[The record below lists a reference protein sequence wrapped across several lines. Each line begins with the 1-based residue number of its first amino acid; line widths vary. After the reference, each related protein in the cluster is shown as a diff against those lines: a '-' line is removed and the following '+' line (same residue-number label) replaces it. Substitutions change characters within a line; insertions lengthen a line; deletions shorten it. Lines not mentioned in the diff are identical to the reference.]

1 MSGLD
6 ARGTVDINTLPAQ
19 RGLRAAARAM
29 EEVERAGKDVTIAQR
44 AAAASIASSAEKI
57 SRANVL
63 ARAEMAKTTRA
74 AIKQA
79 ADIRNA
85 DLAAAN
91 VRKNSRAESGAK
103 IANSTVITT
112 ARVADIEDQT
122 AGRAALRASKLQ
134 TMELDRQLALR
145 KANAAAERATAAA
158 TEASQVGLNGMRY
171 VLSDVARGL
180 TTASIAM
187 LALPAASLVT
197 AVAWEKDFAAV
208 IRTTGVAGKSVETLK
223 GQFVSLVQT
232 LPVSWA
238 ELTKIGALAG
248 QLGIAESQIGS
259 FTKTVAMFSAT
270 TDVSVEESATA
281 FGRLNSLVPD
291 VKNNFVSLGDS
302 ILKVGVNS
310 IATEGQIIKITTQ
323 IAAVASSAGFTS
335 KEIIGLSGALASIG
349 VPPELSRGVTTRV
362 FGDINKAVTEGGV
375 SLEKWGRASG
385 MTGEQFRKSW
395 NSDAAGTFQK
405 FMTTLREEGN
415 NAALVLNDLGITSVR
430 DVPILMR
437 LANAADSAGKAGGL
451 LAQTI
456 GDANNAG
463 GEMERQYGK
472 ISSTV
477 AAKIQVLVQ
486 TFQALADAVGSQA
499 LGGFGELLDDWSGSI
514 RDLTTSLKDPAKL
527 LGGLELPFTNA
538 EFLAF
543 TAGTLVVV
551 GGLGLLLA
559 GFAKAAEGAILMRV
573 ALTSLPG
580 ALAGASASSV
590 AAAGTVGAVGTAAGK
605 ANAPVR
611 RFSTGLSGLGKGF
624 ALTALLALPGVI
636 SAIND
641 AVLEG
646 GTDMES
652 VKGKILNYDD
662 ALRSLKGTTTAF
674 GEIDI
679 FKNPKKFREGLDIL
693 NGGFTFD
700 SKKLDIK
707 ADTDTGLTKLSA
719 AYKELIDSGNGD
731 KVIKQVNDLA
741 KTSNLTDAQVAR
753 LVYSTGSL
761 NSYFKNLLSENG
773 IKITEDNLVALAKG
787 GLEAVGVSAQ
797 DAATKTDEF
806 NEEISATQQASQ
818 DAIDALT
825 ATSSGFID
833 FSAAMSAA
841 TEDGVLDLAKFMETI
856 RAQATAQTEWQTNM
870 GTLAAMGTSSAFLT
884 YLTELGPEAA
894 TLISNFAANP
904 EAFAE
909 AEALWVAKGG
919 ESAAGWAAAFQARQD
934 LANQA
939 GAAFGSGARAQVSA
953 ELNAAGADIPS
964 IMAHYN
970 SLLSY
975 NQMYPQASLGEA
987 QAAIDA
993 FVSRQSAR
1001 VIDIQVRATMPDLNG
1016 AVSGSGRPG
1025 IYTGGQVGKVL
1036 GVPGFASGGMI
1047 PGARLPQRRMDSQLI
1062 MARPHEFVMSEP
1074 AVNKYGVGFMDALN
1088 NGAVVQGDAQR
1099 TVSNTSNTMPT
1110 SMMVELSPY
1119 DRSLLEAAGNLQFI
1133 IPGQYIAKATNG
1145 QNKKDSQKGGG

>member
-1 MSGLD
+1 MAGLD

-19 RGLRAAARAM
+19 RALRAAARAM
-29 EEVERAGKDVTIAQR
+29 EDVERAGKDVTVAQR
-44 AAAASIASSAEKI
+44 AASASIANSAEKI
-57 SRANVL
+57 SKANVL

-91 VRKNSRAESGAK
+91 TRKISRTESASK
-103 IANSTVITT
+103 ITNSTAIAA
-112 ARVADIEDQT
+112 ARVTDIEDQT

-134 TMELDRQLALR
+134 TMELERQLALR
-145 KANAAAERATAAA
+145 RANEAAERATAAA
-158 TEASQVGLNGMRY
+158 SVSASVGLNGMRY

-180 TTASIAM
+180 TTVSVAA
-187 LALPAASLVT
+187 LALPALSLVT
-197 AVAWEKDFAAV
+197 AIAWEKDFAAV

-291 VKNNFVSLGDS
+291 VKNNFTSLGDS

-310 IATEGQIIKITTQ
+310 IATEGQIVKITTQ
-323 IAAVASSAGFTS
+323 IAAIASSAGFTS

-362 FGDINKAVTEGGV
+362 FGDINKAVTEGGIA
-375 SLEKWGRASG
+375 LEKWGRASG
-385 MTGEQFRKSW
+385 MTGEQFRQSW

-405 FMTTLREEGN
+405 FMTVLRSEGS

-463 GEMERQYGK
+463 GEMERQYGQ

-477 AAKIQVLVQ
+477 AAKLQVLVQ

-499 LGGFGELLDDWSGSI
+499 LGGFGDLIDGWSGSI
-514 RDLTTSLKDPAKL
+514 RDLTTSLKDPVKL
-527 LGGLELPFTNA
+527 LGGLELPFSNA

-543 TAGTLVVV
+543 AAGTVVV
-551 GGLGLLLA
+551 VAGLGLLLA

-573 ALTSLPG
+573 ALTSLPA

-590 AAAGTVGAVGTAAGK
+590 ATAATVGSVGTAAGK

-624 ALTALLALPGVI
+624 AITALLALPGVI
-636 SAIND
+636 TAIND
-641 AVLEG
+641 AVREG

-662 ALRSLKGTTTAF
+662 ALKSLKGTATAF

-679 FKNPKKFREGLDIL
+679 FKNPKKLREGLDTL

-700 SKKLDIK
+700 RAKLDIK
-707 ADTDTGLTKLSA
+707 ADTDSGLAKLSD

-741 KTSNLTDAQVAR
+741 KSSNLTDAQVAR

-761 NSYFKNLLSENG
+761 NTYFKNLLSENG
-773 IKITEDNLVALAKG
+773 IPITEKNLVKLATG
-787 GLEAVGVSAQ
+787 GLAAVGVEAKN
-797 DAATKTDEF
+797 AATGTEEF

-825 ATSSGFID
+825 ETSSAFID
-833 FSAAMSAA
+833 FSSAISDS

-856 RAQATAQTEWQTNM
+856 RAQAAAQTEWQTNM
-870 GTLAAMGTSSAFLT
+870 GQLAAMGTSSAFLT
-884 YLTELGPEAA
+884 YLTNLGPEAA
-894 TLISNFAANP
+894 SLISNFAANP
-904 EAFAE
+904 DAFAE
-909 AEALWVAKGG
+909 AEALWVAQGG
-919 ESAAGWAAAFQARQD
+919 ESAAGWAASFQQKQD
-934 LANQA
+934 LANAA
-939 GAAFGSGARAQVSA
+939 GRAFGAGARAQLSA
-953 ELNAAGADIPS
+953 ELNAAGADIPA

-975 NQMYPQASLGEA
+975 NQMYPQASMAEA
-987 QAAIDA
+987 QAAIDL
-993 FVSRQSAR
+993 FVSLQSQR

-1016 AVSGSGRPG
+1016 TVSGNGRPG
-1025 IYTGGQVGKVL
+1025 VYTGGQIGKVM
-1036 GVPGFASGGMI
+1036 GIPGFASGGMI

-1062 MARPHEFVMSEP
+1062 MARPKEFVVSEP
-1074 AVNKYGVGFMDALN
+1074 AVNKYGVGFMNALN
-1088 NGAVVQGDAQR
+1088 NRKVVQGDPVQ
-1099 TVSNTSNTMPT
+1099 TISNKTNAPQTMV
-1110 SMMVELSPY
+1110 VELSPY
-1119 DRSLLEAAGNLQFI
+1119 DRRLMARGGNVNVQIAPSDVAAAANSANLSGF
-1133 IPGQYIAKATNG
+1133 
-1145 QNKKDSQKGGG
+1145 KKGSN